1 MKLSLKRTRGVVDQ
15 PEDQNSID
23 IPKRTKFVLTACGQC
38 RRIAWAGIPIPHVVT
53 SLEPVEQLVRVN
65 QGRGSS
71 KRVTVTA
78 PLRLVMGKMK
88 KYRCLD
94 CSNEE
99 VKVATTATQML
110 GLTMLDMRRSALRCS

>member
-23 IPKRTKFVLTACGQC
+23 IPKRTKFVLTACDTC
-38 RRIAWAGIPIPHVVT
+38 KHIAWVGVPIPHVVT

-71 KRVTVTA
+71 KRITVTA
-78 PLRLVMGKMK
+78 PLRLVMSKPK
-88 KYRCLD
+88 KYRCPD
-94 CSNEE
+94 CGNDQ
-99 VKVATTATQML
+99 VKVAITATQIL
-110 GLTMLDMRRSALRCS
+110 GLTFLKMRRAL